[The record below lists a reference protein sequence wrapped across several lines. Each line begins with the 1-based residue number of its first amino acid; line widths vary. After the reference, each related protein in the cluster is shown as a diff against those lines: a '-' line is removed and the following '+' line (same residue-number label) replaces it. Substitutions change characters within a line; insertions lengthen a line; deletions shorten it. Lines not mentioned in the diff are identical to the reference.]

1 MEKDLLL
8 VSVKFIS
15 NGVQASVEL
24 EKQTFACRTIIN
36 LNQK

>member
-1 MEKDLLL
+1 VEKDLLL

-15 NGVQASVEL
+15 NGVQASVES
-24 EKQTFACRTIIN
+24 EKQTFACKMIIN